1 MTLQQYREE
10 QSLSYKKLSE
20 LLSFTE
26 NKTYR
31 ICNDS
36 ELCIKLIDAHNIVKM
51 TEGMVGYDDLLGEC

>member
-10 QSLSYKKLSE
+10 QSLSYRKLS
-20 LLSFTE
+20 LMLDFTE

-31 ICNDS
+31 LCNDP
-36 ELCIKLIDAHNIVKM
+36 ELCIKLIDAHNIVKV